1 MIDRDEW
8 KASTK
13 QWHSLIGKIKRL
25 KKKGEGGSLLEMV
38 SLIYWYTRGCRTK
51 KFYMQMQEVVENAR
65 VARNV

>member
-13 QWHSLIGKIKRL
+13 QWNSLIGKIKRL
-25 KKKGEGGSLLEMV
+25 KKKGEGGSPLKLM

-51 KFYMQMQEVVENAR
+51 RFYTQMEEVIKDAR
-65 VARNV
+65 AARNV